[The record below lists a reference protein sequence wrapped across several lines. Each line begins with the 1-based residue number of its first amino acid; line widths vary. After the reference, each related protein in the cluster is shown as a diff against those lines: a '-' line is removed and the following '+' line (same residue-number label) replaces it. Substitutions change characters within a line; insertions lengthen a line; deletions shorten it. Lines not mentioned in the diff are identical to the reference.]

1 MKLLVQQFKYYFMSK
16 ISIIILLIIICSCSS
31 DKLRVSDN
39 IERIPIDIHDVS
51 HDASSFIEKIE
62 IIPLETT
69 DSSLIGNIGKIMYD
83 KNMDMYAILGRN
95 QIVSTFSGNGSF
107 IATSKNVKGEGPKE
121 HNMVLNMQFNPYVKG
136 LDLLNPYGIIY
147 TYSPTFKFISKK
159 NIKSRFFLEASM
171 ALSPDEYIITFP
183 AIWTNQEVDFVNLK
197 TNQTNVTNYSGT
209 ISSGNTMDRECFY
222 RNGDNFYFV
231 PKGLNYY
238 FYQIDQTEK
247 KLIPIIYLDFG
258 DSEIQEEDLPGCA
271 VGEDT
276 GVERTKSDNKRDY
289 LIKGMQERS
298 QFIREGKLLV
308 PLIKFFNDDY
318 IYVYFA
324 RGRKG
329 YGGHYIYNRRK
340 KQSFLVNEDK
350 PFIMHP
356 CFGIVDNVLMAICD
370 AYYVPKLVDSD
381 LMSSEEIYKME
392 QLKEEDNPVILKY
405 YLRK

>member
-1 MKLLVQQFKYYFMSK
+1 M
-16 ISIIILLIIICSCSS
+16 
-31 DKLRVSDN
+31 
-39 IERIPIDIHDVS
+39 
-51 HDASSFIEKIE
+51 
-62 IIPLETT
+62 
-69 DSSLIGNIGKIMYD
+69 
-83 KNMDMYAILGRN
+83 
-95 QIVSTFSGNGSF
+95 
-107 IATSKNVKGEGPKE
+107 
-121 HNMVLNMQFNPYVKG
+121 
-136 LDLLNPYGIIY
+136 
-147 TYSPTFKFISKK
+147 
-159 NIKSRFFLEASM
+159 
-171 ALSPDEYIITFP
+171 
-183 AIWTNQEVDFVNLK
+183 
-197 TNQTNVTNYSGT
+197 
-209 ISSGNTMDRECFY
+209 
-222 RNGDNFYFV
+222 
-231 PKGLNYY
+231 
-238 FYQIDQTEK
+238 
-247 KLIPIIYLDFG
+247 
-258 DSEIQEEDLPGCA
+258 
-271 VGEDT
+271 GEDT

-298 QFIREGKLLV
+298 QFIREGNLLV